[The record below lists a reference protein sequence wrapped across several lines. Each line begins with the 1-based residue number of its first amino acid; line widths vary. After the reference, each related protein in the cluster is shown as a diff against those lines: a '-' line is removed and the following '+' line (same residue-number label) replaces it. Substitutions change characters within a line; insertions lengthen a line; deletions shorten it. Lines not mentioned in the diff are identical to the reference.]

1 MPPKKEKKGGYKKK
15 KSSNKDKD
23 AGGEVNM
30 SPEDQIR
37 LLHAEKAALE
47 LQLVCRREDTADA
60 RDMCDKLRRELA
72 EANKRHEEEKQ
83 LNDDVIKSMTRQYN
97 SMLEQS
103 IDTITEREN
112 IIQTL
117 RDEIEAQKVATA
129 VQIQQKEDEFVQFR
143 QEVEEMCKHF
153 ADLLVDATAKLE
165 E

>member
-1 MPPKKEKKGGYKKK
+1 MPPKKEKKGGGKKK

-23 AGGEVNM
+23 AGEVTL

-37 LLHAEKAALE
+37 LLRAEKAALE
-47 LQLVCRREDTADA
+47 LQLVCRREDTQDA

-97 SMLEQS
+97 SMLEQN
-103 IDTITEREN
+103 IDKITEREN

-117 RDEIEAQKVATA
+117 RDEIDAQKVATA
-129 VQIQQKEDEFVQFR
+129 VQIQKKVVQCR

>member
-1 MPPKKEKKGGYKKK
+1 MPPKKEKKGGGKKKK

-23 AGGEVNM
+23 AGEVIV

-47 LQLVCRREDTADA
+47 LQLVCRREDTEDA
-60 RDMCDKLRRELA
+60 RDMCDKLRSELA

-97 SMLEQS
+97 SMLEQN
-103 IDTITEREN
+103 IDKITEREN

-129 VQIQQKEDEFVQFR
+129 VQIQQKEDEVVQYR
-143 QEVEEMCKHF
+143 HQNQDMCKHF

>member
-1 MPPKKEKKGGYKKK
+1 MPPKKEKKGGGKKK
-15 KSSNKDKD
+15 KSSSNKDKD
-23 AGGEVNM
+23 AGGEVT
-30 SPEDQIR
+30 IR

-83 LNDDVIKSMTRQYN
+83 LNDDVIKSMTRQYK
-97 SMLEQS
+97 SMLEQN
-103 IDTITEREN
+103 IDKITEREN

-129 VQIQQKEDEFVQFR
+129 AQIQQKEDEVVQCR